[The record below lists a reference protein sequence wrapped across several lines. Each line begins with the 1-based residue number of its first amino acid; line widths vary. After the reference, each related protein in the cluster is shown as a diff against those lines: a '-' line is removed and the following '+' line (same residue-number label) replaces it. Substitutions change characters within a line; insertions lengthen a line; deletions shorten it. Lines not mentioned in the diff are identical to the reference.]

1 MADKKKKKISEM
13 TSAEIKKKYPK
24 FEDLPKN
31 LLSGMPQDESDS
43 FLRKLITKYG
53 PVENLVKL
61 LDKVTG
67 REKRTKPI
75 LPEGLMKRV
84 DKGIPLTHSPVK
96 SPARRVPTKEELGK
110 ASGGLVGG
118 QKKLD
123 KNKDG
128 KISGADFKM
137 MRKNYAYGGRVAKMS
152 AEKS

>member
-31 LLSGMPQDESDS
+31 LLSGVPQ
-43 FLRKLITKYG
+43 
-53 PVENLVKL
+53 
-61 LDKVTG
+61 
-67 REKRTKPI
+67 
-75 LPEGLMKRV
+75 GLMKRV

-110 ASGGLVGG
+110 ASGGAV
-118 QKKLD
+118 
-123 KNKDG
+123 N
-128 KISGADFKM
+128 
-137 MRKNYAYGGRVAKMS
+137 KNYAYGGRVAKMS

>member
-1 MADKKKKKISEM
+1 MAEKKKKKISEM

-31 LLSGMPQDESDS
+31 LLSGIPQDESDS

-53 PVENLVKL
+53 PVENLIRL

-67 REKRTKPI
+67 REERTEPI
-75 LPEGLMKRV
+75 LPEGLKKRV
-84 DKGIPLTHSPVK
+84 DRGIPLTHSPVK

-110 ASGGLVGG
+110 ASGGPI
-118 QKKLD
+118 K
-123 KNKDG
+123 
-128 KISGADFKM
+128 
-137 MRKNYAYGGRVAKMS
+137 KNYAYGGRVAKMS